1 MWNKINVCIEIAF
14 NIVRLV
20 VLVIRLFKY
29 WDFDTEKYFD
39 ILQTKTLPTAYISR
53 VRRVCNYVLRG
64 IRTHDRWLRRP
75 LLYPAELSG
84 LNVQQSCTQ
93 QNLLYDFIG

>member
-39 ILQTKTLPTAYISR
+39 IFLTFYKRKTSQ
-53 VRRVCNYVLRG
+53 
-64 IRTHDRWLRRP
+64 P
-75 LLYPAELSG
+75 LIYQG
-84 LNVQQSCTQ
+84 LGGFVIMS
-93 QNLLYDFIG
+93 